1 VFSGIF
7 NNKSRANLY
16 ILDTFLEAVPRGRG
30 GGVLILTNL
39 ASIDSK
45 FKNLDGHDIF
55 KTKNGHFHG

>member
-16 ILDTFLEAVPRGRG
+16 KLDTFLEAVLGRLPG
-30 GGVLILTNL
+30 VVLILTNL

-55 KTKNGHFHG
+55 KMKNGHFHG

>member
-16 ILDTFLEAVPRGRG
+16 KLDTFLEAVPGCLRGV
-30 GGVLILTNL
+30 VLILTNL